1 MQTQNNRRVAGVAHA
16 CAHQIH
22 ALPPLVIAALIV
34 LDVLL
39 LVGVR
44 P

>member
-1 MQTQNNRRVAGVAHA
+1 MKTLLNRRLARMLHA

-22 ALPPLVIAALIV
+22 ALLPLAIAALIV